1 MCVQVQQ
8 SQEEA
13 GLLAEAAAIMQH
25 QIAQLMQ
32 KRDEKE
38 TEAVEWRAR
47 MIQRAETA
55 EGLAEAERARREAVE
70 NQQREE
76 RLLQS
81 RTAEAQAERLQE
93 TAEALAASRQIEQ
106 STAAREAEALAAVQ
120 EARNEG
126 RRASERLAEMME
138 RDSAEKSMIQMRLLA
153 LLVETSSAVQTASEC
168 YEDGTNLV
176 REFQTQLDM
185 SATKVV
191 LFLCLNCSNFWIN
204 FLG

>member
-1 MCVQVQQ
+1 LAKEAAILQQ
-8 SQEEA
+8 QIARARQQKDDSE
-13 GLLAEAAAIMQH
+13 AEAA
-25 QIAQLMQ
+25 
-32 KRDEKE
+32 
-38 TEAVEWRAR
+38 EWRAR

-70 NQQREE
+70 NQQRQE

-126 RRASERLAEMME
+126 RRASERLAELME